1 MGRLNPLQQAR
12 PGTLQVSA
20 SQNRAKSQMP
30 PQKTKVG
37 VIDYKAEMRDQA
49 YEDCEREVGEVIHT
63 KAQRLQALGSVASV

>member
-1 MGRLNPLQQAR
+1 M
-12 PGTLQVSA
+12 SS

-30 PQKTKVG
+30 PQKTKV

-49 YEDCEREVGEVIHT
+49 YDYDVKREVGEVIHT

>member
-1 MGRLNPLQQAR
+1 M
-12 PGTLQVSA
+12 SE

-30 PQKTKVG
+30 PQKTQV

-49 YEDCEREVGEVIHT
+49 YDYDNQREVGEVIHT

>member
-1 MGRLNPLQQAR
+1 
-12 PGTLQVSA
+12 
-20 SQNRAKSQMP
+20 MP
-30 PQKTKVG
+30 PQKTPQV